1 MRYSSISFLSR
12 DQISTLQG
20 LYSIAVHLSLMH
32 QESAGHSNIKNKP
45 NRLSGET
52 SPYLLQH
59 AYNPVEWYPWGE
71 EALQRAKNEDKP
83 IFLSIGYSACHWC
96 HVMAHESFEDNEVA
110 RIMNDNFINIKVDR
124 EERPDLDDI
133 YQRACQ
139 LATGTG
145 GWPLSV
151 FLTPDQKPFY
161 VGTYFPKDGSSHYN
175 MPGFRNILLQLADAY
190 KNKRSEIQAASGE
203 FTHALSQT
211 SLDLVVRPEI
221 IENTSLGRSIL
232 DEAAVGLLQMGDKI
246 YGGFGHAP
254 KFPNASNLMFL
265 LRYYDISGINRFRD
279 FVIFTSDK
287 MAEGG
292 IHDHL
297 GGGFARYATDQ
308 KWLIPH
314 FEKMLY
320 DNALLSQLYGE
331 LYQITKAEP
340 YLQVM
345 CKTLDYVIRE
355 MTHPEGGFYSAQD
368 ADSEGEEG
376 KFYLWKKNEIE
387 SIIGD
392 KTVSDIFCEHFGVTE
407 GGNFEGKNILNVRVP
422 TANLAKNNNKTLEKI
437 TEILDDASAKLFAA
451 REDRVK
457 PGRDEK
463 ILTSWNG
470 LMISGFAKAY
480 AVSGDKRYLNAANN
494 AVNFIENK
502 LTSNDGRLRR
512 TFKDGQSK
520 LNGYLEDYAF
530 YVNGLLDLFAANSK
544 EEYLRKSVKYTD
556 FMLQHFWD
564 AKEGNLFFTSDD
576 HEQLISRTKNFY
588 DLAIPSGN
596 SIAASNLLKLY
607 HYTQK
612 NMYLDNA
619 VGIMKTGSQSAA
631 ENPFGFGQMLNS
643 IYLYVKNPVEVTVIL
658 SDTDNSSINNPS
670 LAAWLNKQF
679 LPNGIVGMVHV
690 NELEK
695 LQEYPFFKGRQPQG
709 APETAYVCKN
719 FSCSLPMQSIE
730 MLEREI
736 IAS

>member
-1 MRYSSISFLSR
+1 MQHESS
-12 DQISTLQG
+12 
-20 LYSIAVHLSLMH
+20 
-32 QESAGHSNIKNKP
+32 GHSNISKP
-45 NRLSGET
+45 NRLAKET

-71 EALQRAKNEDKP
+71 EALQKAKLEDRP

-96 HVMAHESFEDNEVA
+96 HVMAHESFEDKEVA
-110 RIMNDNFINIKVDR
+110 MIMNEKFINIKVDR

-151 FLTPDQKPFY
+151 FLTPAQKPFY

-190 KNKRSEIQAASGE
+190 KNKKDEIQAASSE
-203 FTHALSQT
+203 FTQSLSQT
-211 SLDLVVRPEI
+211 AMDLVVRAEI
-221 IENTSLGRSIL
+221 TEKTKLERSVP
-232 DEAAVGLLQMGDKI
+232 DEAAVGLLQMGDRI

-265 LRYYDISGINRFRD
+265 LRYYDISAINRFRD
-279 FVIFTSDK
+279 FVIFTADK

-308 KWLIPH
+308 KWLVPH

-320 DNALLSQLYGE
+320 DNALLSQMYAE

-340 YLQVM
+340 YM
-345 CKTLDYVIRE
+345 HIIRKTLDYVIRE
-355 MTHPEGGFYSAQD
+355 MTHPDGGLYSAQD

-387 SIIGD
+387 SVID
-392 KTVSDIFCEHFGVTE
+392 DENVTNIFCEHYGVTQ

-422 TANLAKNNNKTLEKI
+422 IITLAKKYNKTPEQI
-437 TEILDDASAKLFAA
+437 AQILRDASAKLFAA
-451 REDRVK
+451 REERVK

-470 LMISGFAKAY
+470 LMISGFARGY
-480 AVSGDKRYLNAANN
+480 AVSGDTKYLQAAKN

-502 LTSNDGRLRR
+502 LASNDGRLKR

-520 LNGYLEDYAF
+520 LNAYLEDYAF
-530 YVNGLLDLFAANSK
+530 YVGGLLDLFAANSK
-544 EEYLRKSVKYTD
+544 QEYLDKSIRYTD

-564 AKEGNLFFTSDD
+564 DKEGNLFFTSDD
-576 HEQLISRTKNFY
+576 HEQLISRTKSFY
-588 DLAIPSGN
+588 DLAMPSGN
-596 SIAASNLLKLY
+596 SMAASNLLRLY
-607 HYTQK
+607 HYTQ
-612 NMYLDNA
+612 NNSYLDRA
-619 VGIMKTGSQSAA
+619 VRIMKAGSQSAA

-643 IYLYVKNPVEVTVIL
+643 IYLYVKKPVEIAVFS
-658 SDTDNSSINNPS
+658 SDDNS
-670 LAAWLNKQF
+670 KYQ
-679 LPNGIVGMVHV
+679 
-690 NELEK
+690 
-695 LQEYPFFKGRQPQG
+695 
-709 APETAYVCKN
+709 
-719 FSCSLPMQSIE
+719 
-730 MLEREI
+730 
-736 IAS
+736 

>member
-1 MRYSSISFLSR
+1 
-12 DQISTLQG
+12 
-20 LYSIAVHLSLMH
+20 MH
-32 QESAGHSNIKNKP
+32 QESAGHSNIKKP
-45 NRLSGET
+45 NRLSRET

-59 AYNPVEWYPWGE
+59 AYNPVDWYPWGE
-71 EALQRAKNEDKP
+71 EALLRAKNEDKP
-83 IFLSIGYSACHWC
+83 IFLSVGYSACHWC

-175 MPGFRNILLQLADAY
+175 MPGFKNILLQLTDAY
-190 KNKRSEIQAASGE
+190 KNKKSEIQTASSE
-203 FTHALSQT
+203 FTQALSQT
-211 SLDLVVRPEI
+211 AMDLVVQADIVEK
-221 IENTSLGRSIL
+221 TSLERSIL

-265 LRYYDISGINRFRD
+265 LKYYDISSISRFRE
-279 FVIFTSDK
+279 FVMFTADK

-340 YLQVM
+340 YAQIM

-355 MTHPEGGFYSAQD
+355 MTHPDGGFYSAQD

-392 KTVSDIFCEHFGVTE
+392 QTASDIFCERFGITQ

-422 TANLAKNNNKTLEKI
+422 ISNLAKNYNKTPEKI
-437 TEILDDASAKLFAA
+437 AEILNYASAKLFTV
-451 REDRVK
+451 REKRVK

-470 LMISGFAKAY
+470 LMISGFAKGY
-480 AVSGDKRYLNAANN
+480 VVSGDKRYLDAAKNAID
-494 AVNFIENK
+494 FIESK
-502 LTSNDGRLRR
+502 LASNDGRLRR

-520 LNGYLEDYAF
+520 LNGYVEDYAF
-530 YVNGLLDLFAANSK
+530 YVNGLLDLFAASSR
-544 EEYLRKSVKYTD
+544 EQYLSKSVKYTD
-556 FMLQHFWD
+556 FMLEHFWD
-564 AKEGNLFFTSDD
+564 EKEGNLFFTSDD

-588 DLAIPSGN
+588 DLAMPSGN
-596 SIAASNLLKLY
+596 SMAASNLLRLY
-607 HYTQK
+607 HYSQK
-612 NMYLDNA
+612 NVYLDNA
-619 VGIMKTGSQSAA
+619 VRIMKAGSRSAA

-643 IYLYVKNPVEVTVIL
+643 IYLYVKRPVEVTVIFTDS
-658 SDTDNSSINNPS
+658 SDGTLDNSSI
-670 LAAWLNKQF
+670 AVWLNKQY
-679 LPNGIVGMVHV
+679 LPNGILGTVHL

-695 LQEYPFFKGRQPQG
+695 LQNYPFFKGRQPQD
-709 APETAYVCKN
+709 ARETAYVCKN
-719 FSCSLPMQSIE
+719 FSCSLPIHAVE
-730 MLEREI
+730 VLERELK
-736 IAS
+736 AS

>member
-1 MRYSSISFLSR
+1 M
-12 DQISTLQG
+12 
-20 LYSIAVHLSLMH
+20 HLFLMH
-32 QESAGHSNIKNKP
+32 QESAGHSNTKKP
-45 NRLSGET
+45 NRLSKET

-59 AYNPVEWYPWGE
+59 AYNPVDWYPWGDD
-71 EALQRAKNEDKP
+71 ALQRAKNEDKP
-83 IFLSIGYSACHWC
+83 IFLSVGYSACHWC

-151 FLTPDQKPFY
+151 FMTPDQKPFY

-190 KNKRSEIQAASGE
+190 KNKKSEIQAASSE

-211 SLDLVVRPEI
+211 AMDLVVRADI
-221 IENTSLGRSIL
+221 IEKTSLERSVL
-232 DEAAVGLLQMGDKI
+232 DEAAIGLLQMGDKI

-279 FVIFTSDK
+279 FVVFTADK

-331 LYQITKAEP
+331 LYQITKAQP

-355 MTHPEGGFYSAQD
+355 MTHPDGGFYSAQD

-376 KFYLWKKNEIE
+376 KFYIWKKNEIE

-392 KTVSDIFCEHFGVTE
+392 QTASDIFCEHFGVTQ
-407 GGNFEGKNILNVRVP
+407 GGNFEGSNILNVRVSI
-422 TANLAKNNNKTLEKI
+422 TTLAKNYKKTPEKI
-437 TEILDDASAKLFAA
+437 AEILNDASAKLFRA
-451 REDRVK
+451 REHRVK

-470 LMISGFAKAY
+470 LMISAFAKGY
-480 AVSGDKRYLNAANN
+480 AVTGDKRYLDAARS
-494 AVNFIENK
+494 AISFVESK

-520 LNGYLEDYAF
+520 LNGYLEDYGF
-530 YVNGLLDLFAANSK
+530 YVNGLLDLFATYSK
-544 EEYLRKSVKYTD
+544 EEYLSKAIKYTD

-564 AKEGNLFFTSDD
+564 EKEGNLFFTSDD

-596 SIAASNLLKLY
+596 SMAASNLLRLY
-607 HYTQK
+607 HYSQK
-612 NMYLDNA
+612 NVFVDSA
-619 VGIMKTGSQSAA
+619 VRIMKAGSRSAT

-643 IYLYVKNPVEVTVIL
+643 IYLYVKKPVEVTVIL
-658 SDTDNSSINNPS
+658 LTDSHHSSVDNSS
-670 LAAWLNKQF
+670 LAVWLNKQF
-679 LPNGIVGMVHV
+679 LPNGILGMVDI

-695 LQEYPFFKGRQPQG
+695 LQDYPFFKGRQPQE
-709 APETAYVCKN
+709 ARETAYVCKN
-719 FSCSLPMQSIE
+719 FSCSLPIQSVE
-730 MLEREI
+730 VLERELM
-736 IAS
+736 AS

>member
-1 MRYSSISFLSR
+1 
-12 DQISTLQG
+12 
-20 LYSIAVHLSLMH
+20 MH
-32 QESAGHSNIKNKP
+32 QESAGHSNTKKP
-45 NRLSGET
+45 NRLSRET

-59 AYNPVEWYPWGE
+59 AYNPVDWYPWGE
-71 EALQRAKNEDKP
+71 EALLRAKNEDKP
-83 IFLSIGYSACHWC
+83 IFLSVGYSACHWC

-175 MPGFRNILLQLADAY
+175 MPGFKNILLQLTDAY
-190 KNKRSEIQAASGE
+190 KNKKSEIQTASSE
-203 FTHALSQT
+203 FTQALSQT
-211 SLDLVVRPEI
+211 AMDLVVQADIVEK
-221 IENTSLGRSIL
+221 TSLERSIL

-265 LRYYDISGINRFRD
+265 LRYYDISSISRFRE
-279 FVIFTSDK
+279 FVMFTSDK

-340 YLQVM
+340 YVQTM

-355 MTHPEGGFYSAQD
+355 MTHPDGGFYSAQD

-376 KFYLWKKNEIE
+376 KFYLWQKNEIE

-392 KTVSDIFCEHFGVTE
+392 QTVSDIFCERFGITQ

-422 TANLAKNNNKTLEKI
+422 ISHLAKNYNKTPEKI
-437 TEILDDASAKLFAA
+437 TEILNDASAKLFTV
-451 REDRVK
+451 REKRVK

-470 LMISGFAKAY
+470 LMISGFAKGY
-480 AVSGDKRYLNAANN
+480 AVSGDKRYLDAAKNAID
-494 AVNFIENK
+494 FIESK
-502 LTSNDGRLRR
+502 LASNDGRLRR

-520 LNGYLEDYAF
+520 LNGYVEDYAF
-530 YVNGLLDLFAANSK
+530 YVNGLLDLFAASSR
-544 EEYLRKSVKYTD
+544 EQYLSKSVKYTD
-556 FMLQHFWD
+556 FMLEHFWD
-564 AKEGNLFFTSDD
+564 EKEGNLFFTSDD

-588 DLAIPSGN
+588 DLAMPSGN
-596 SIAASNLLKLY
+596 SIAASNLLRLY
-607 HYTQK
+607 HYSQK
-612 NMYLDNA
+612 NVYLDNA
-619 VGIMKTGSQSAA
+619 VRIMKAGSRSAA

-643 IYLYVKNPVEVTVIL
+643 IYLYVKRPVEVTVIFTD
-658 SDTDNSSINNPS
+658 SRDGTIDNSS
-670 LAAWLNKQF
+670 LAVWLNKQY
-679 LPNGIVGMVHV
+679 LPNGIRGTVHI

-695 LQEYPFFKGRQPQG
+695 LQNYPFFKGRQPQD
-709 APETAYVCKN
+709 ARETAYVCKN
-719 FSCSLPMQSIE
+719 FSCSLPIHAVE
-730 MLEREI
+730 VLERELT
-736 IAS
+736 AS

>member
-1 MRYSSISFLSR
+1 MQHESS
-12 DQISTLQG
+12 
-20 LYSIAVHLSLMH
+20 
-32 QESAGHSNIKNKP
+32 GHSNISKP
-45 NRLSGET
+45 NRLAKET

-59 AYNPVEWYPWGE
+59 AYNPVEWYPWGK
-71 EALQRAKNEDKP
+71 EALQKAKLEDRP

-96 HVMAHESFEDNEVA
+96 HVMAHESFEDKEVA
-110 RIMNDNFINIKVDR
+110 MIMNEKFINIKVDR

-190 KNKRSEIQAASGE
+190 KNKKDDVQAASSE
-203 FTHALSQT
+203 FTQSLSQT
-211 SLDLVVRPEI
+211 AMDLVVRAEI
-221 IENTSLGRSIL
+221 TEKTKLERSIL
-232 DEAAVGLLQMGDKI
+232 DEAAVGLLQMGDRI

-265 LRYYDISGINRFRD
+265 LRYYDISAINRFRD
-279 FVIFTSDK
+279 FVIFTADK

-308 KWLIPH
+308 KWLVPH

-320 DNALLSQLYGE
+320 DNALLSQMYAE

-340 YLQVM
+340 YM
-345 CKTLDYVIRE
+345 HIIRKTLDYVIRE
-355 MTHPEGGFYSAQD
+355 MTHPDGGLYSAQD

-387 SIIGD
+387 SVID
-392 KTVSDIFCEHFGVTE
+392 DENVTNIFCEHYGVTQ

-422 TANLAKNNNKTLEKI
+422 IINLAKKYNKTPEQI
-437 TEILDDASAKLFAA
+437 AQILRGASAKLFAA
-451 REDRVK
+451 REERVK

-470 LMISGFAKAY
+470 LMISGFARGY
-480 AVSGDKRYLNAANN
+480 AVSGDTKYLQAAKN

-502 LTSNDGRLRR
+502 LASNDGRLKR

-520 LNGYLEDYAF
+520 LNAYLEDYAF
-530 YVNGLLDLFAANSK
+530 YVGGLLDLFAANSK
-544 EEYLRKSVKYTD
+544 QEYLDKSIRYTD

-564 AKEGNLFFTSDD
+564 DKEGNLFFTSDD
-576 HEQLISRTKNFY
+576 HEQLISRTKSFY
-588 DLAIPSGN
+588 DLAMPSGN
-596 SIAASNLLKLY
+596 SMAASNLLRLY
-607 HYTQK
+607 HYTQ
-612 NMYLDNA
+612 NNSYLDRA
-619 VGIMKTGSQSAA
+619 VRIMKAGSQSAA

-643 IYLYVKNPVEVTVIL
+643 IYLYVKKPVEIAVFS
-658 SDTDNSSINNPS
+658 SDDNSNTNNSS
-670 LAAWLNKQF
+670 LVPWLNRQF
-679 LPNGIVGMVHV
+679 LPGSMIAIVHPR
-690 NELEK
+690 ELAK
-695 LQEYPFFKGRQPQG
+695 LQYYPFFKGREAEG
-709 APETAYVCKN
+709 GRETAFVCKD
-719 FSCSLPMQSIE
+719 FTCSPPIRSIE
-730 MLEREI
+730 ELERQLMP
-736 IAS
+736 S

>member
-1 MRYSSISFLSR
+1 
-12 DQISTLQG
+12 
-20 LYSIAVHLSLMH
+20 MH
-32 QESAGHSNIKNKP
+32 QESAGHSNTKKP
-45 NRLSGET
+45 NRLSRET

-59 AYNPVEWYPWGE
+59 AYNPVDWYPWGE
-71 EALQRAKNEDKP
+71 EALLRAKNEDKP
-83 IFLSIGYSACHWC
+83 IFLSVGYSACHWC

-175 MPGFRNILLQLADAY
+175 MPGFKNILLQLTDAY
-190 KNKRSEIQAASGE
+190 KNKKSEIQTASSE
-203 FTHALSQT
+203 FTQALSQT
-211 SLDLVVRPEI
+211 AMDLVVQADIVEK
-221 IENTSLGRSIL
+221 TSLERSIL

-265 LRYYDISGINRFRD
+265 LRYYDISSISRFRE
-279 FVIFTSDK
+279 FVMFTADK

-340 YLQVM
+340 YVQIM

-355 MTHPEGGFYSAQD
+355 MTHPDGGFYSAQD

-392 KTVSDIFCEHFGVTE
+392 QTVSDIFCERFGITQ

-422 TANLAKNNNKTLEKI
+422 ISNLAKNYNKTPEKI
-437 TEILDDASAKLFAA
+437 AEILNYGSAKLFTV
-451 REDRVK
+451 REKRVK

-470 LMISGFAKAY
+470 LMISGFAKGY
-480 AVSGDKRYLNAANN
+480 AVSGDKRYLDAAKNAID
-494 AVNFIENK
+494 FIESK
-502 LTSNDGRLRR
+502 LASNDGRLRR

-520 LNGYLEDYAF
+520 LNGYVEDYAF
-530 YVNGLLDLFAANSK
+530 YVNGLLDLFAASSR
-544 EEYLRKSVKYTD
+544 EQYLSKSVKYTD
-556 FMLQHFWD
+556 FMLEHFWD
-564 AKEGNLFFTSDD
+564 EKEGNLFFTSDD

-588 DLAIPSGN
+588 DLAMPSGN
-596 SIAASNLLKLY
+596 SIAASNLLRLY
-607 HYTQK
+607 HYSQK
-612 NMYLDNA
+612 NVYLDNA
-619 VGIMKTGSQSAA
+619 VRIMKAGSRPAA

-643 IYLYVKNPVEVTVIL
+643 IYLYVKRPVEVTVIFTDS
-658 SDTDNSSINNPS
+658 SDGTIDKSS
-670 LAAWLNKQF
+670 LAVWLNKQY
-679 LPNGIVGMVHV
+679 LPNGILGTVHI

-695 LQEYPFFKGRQPQG
+695 LQNYPFFKGRQPQD
-709 APETAYVCKN
+709 ARETAYVCKN
-719 FSCSLPMQSIE
+719 FSCSLPIHAVE
-730 MLEREI
+730 VLERELT
-736 IAS
+736 AS

>member
-1 MRYSSISFLSR
+1 M
-12 DQISTLQG
+12 Q
-20 LYSIAVHLSLMH
+20 
-32 QESAGHSNIKNKP
+32 QESSGHSNINKP
-45 NRLSGET
+45 NRLAKET

-71 EALQRAKNEDKP
+71 EALQKAKHEDRP

-96 HVMAHESFEDNEVA
+96 HVMAHESFEDKEVA
-110 RIMNDNFINIKVDR
+110 MIMNEKFINIKVDR

-190 KNKRSEIQAASGE
+190 KNKKDEIQAASTE

-211 SLDLVVRPEI
+211 AMDLVVRAEI
-221 IENTSLGRSIL
+221 TEKTMLERSIL
-232 DEAAVGLLQMGDKI
+232 DEAAVGLLQMGDRI

-265 LRYYDISGINRFRD
+265 LRYYDISAINRFRD
-279 FVIFTSDK
+279 FVIFTADK

-308 KWLIPH
+308 KWLVPH

-320 DNALLSQLYGE
+320 DNALLSQMYAE

-340 YLQVM
+340 YMHVVR
-345 CKTLDYVIRE
+345 KTLDYVIRE
-355 MTHPEGGFYSAQD
+355 MTHPDGGLYSAQD

-387 SIIGD
+387 SVID
-392 KTVSDIFCEHFGVTE
+392 DENVTNIFCEHYGVTQ

-422 TANLAKNNNKTLEKI
+422 IITLAKKYNKTPEQI
-437 TEILDDASAKLFAA
+437 AQILRDASTKLFAA
-451 REDRVK
+451 REERVK

-470 LMISGFAKAY
+470 LMISGFARGY
-480 AVSGDKRYLNAANN
+480 SVSGDTKYLQAAKN

-502 LTSNDGRLRR
+502 LASNDGRLKR

-520 LNGYLEDYAF
+520 LNAYLEDYAF
-530 YVNGLLDLFAANSK
+530 YVGGLLDLFAANSK
-544 EEYLRKSVKYTD
+544 QEYLDKSIKYTD

-564 AKEGNLFFTSDD
+564 DKEGNLFFTSDD

-588 DLAIPSGN
+588 DLAMPSGN
-596 SIAASNLLKLY
+596 SMAASNLLRLY
-607 HYTQK
+607 HYTQ
-612 NMYLDNA
+612 NNSYLDRA
-619 VGIMKTGSQSAA
+619 VRIMKAGSQSAA

-643 IYLYVKNPVEVTVIL
+643 IYLYVNEPVEIAVFS
-658 SDTDNSSINNPS
+658 SDDNSNTNNSS
-670 LAAWLNKQF
+670 LVAWLNRQF
-679 LPNGIVGMVHV
+679 LPGSIMAIVHPS
-690 NELEK
+690 ELAK
-695 LQEYPFFKGRQPQG
+695 LQYYPFFKGREAEG
-709 APETAYVCKN
+709 GRETAFVCKD
-719 FSCSLPMQSIE
+719 FTCSLPIRSIE
-730 MLEREI
+730 ELERQLI
-736 IAS
+736 PS

>member
-1 MRYSSISFLSR
+1 MQHESS
-12 DQISTLQG
+12 
-20 LYSIAVHLSLMH
+20 
-32 QESAGHSNIKNKP
+32 GHSNISKP
-45 NRLSGET
+45 NRLAKET

-59 AYNPVEWYPWGE
+59 AYNPVEWYPWGK
-71 EALQRAKNEDKP
+71 EALQKAKLEDRP

-96 HVMAHESFEDNEVA
+96 HVMAHESFEDKEVA
-110 RIMNDNFINIKVDR
+110 MIMNEKFINIKVDR

-175 MPGFRNILLQLADAY
+175 MPGFRNILLQLADTY
-190 KNKRSEIQAASGE
+190 KNKKDEIQAASSE
-203 FTHALSQT
+203 FTQSLSQT
-211 SLDLVVRPEI
+211 AMDLVVRAEI
-221 IENTSLGRSIL
+221 TEKTKLERSVL
-232 DEAAVGLLQMGDKI
+232 DEAAVGLLQMGDRI

-265 LRYYDISGINRFRD
+265 LRYYDISAINRFRD
-279 FVIFTSDK
+279 FVIFTADK

-308 KWLIPH
+308 KWLVPH

-320 DNALLSQLYGE
+320 DNALLSQMYAE

-340 YLQVM
+340 YM
-345 CKTLDYVIRE
+345 HIIRKTLDYVIRE
-355 MTHPEGGFYSAQD
+355 MTHPDGGLYSAQD

-387 SIIGD
+387 SVID
-392 KTVSDIFCEHFGVTE
+392 DENVTNIFCEHYGVTQ

-422 TANLAKNNNKTLEKI
+422 IINLAKKYNKTPEQI
-437 TEILDDASAKLFAA
+437 AQILRDASAKLFAA
-451 REDRVK
+451 REERVK

-470 LMISGFAKAY
+470 LMISGFARGY
-480 AVSGDKRYLNAANN
+480 AVSGGTKYLQAAKN

-502 LTSNDGRLRR
+502 LASNDGRLKR

-520 LNGYLEDYAF
+520 LNAYLEDYAF
-530 YVNGLLDLFAANSK
+530 YVGGLLDLFAANSK
-544 EEYLRKSVKYTD
+544 QEYLDKSIRYTD

-564 AKEGNLFFTSDD
+564 DKEGNLFFTSDD

-588 DLAIPSGN
+588 DLAMPSGN
-596 SIAASNLLKLY
+596 SMAASNLLRLY
-607 HYTQK
+607 HYTQ
-612 NMYLDNA
+612 NNSYLDRA
-619 VGIMKTGSQSAA
+619 VRIMKAGSQSAA

-643 IYLYVKNPVEVTVIL
+643 IYLYVKKPIEIEVFS
-658 SDTDNSSINNPS
+658 SDDNSNTNNPS
-670 LAAWLNKQF
+670 LVAWLNRQF
-679 LPNGIVGMVHV
+679 LPGSMIAIVHPR
-690 NELEK
+690 ELAK
-695 LQEYPFFKGRQPQG
+695 LQYYPFFKGRDPEG
-709 APETAYVCKN
+709 GRETAFVCKD
-719 FSCSLPMQSIE
+719 FTCSLPIRSIE
-730 MLEREI
+730 ELERQLI
-736 IAS
+736 PS

>member
-1 MRYSSISFLSR
+1 MLFF
-12 DQISTLQG
+12 
-20 LYSIAVHLSLMH
+20 LMH
-32 QESAGHSNIKNKP
+32 QESAGHSNTKKP
-45 NRLSGET
+45 NRLSNET

-59 AYNPVEWYPWGE
+59 AYNPVDWYPWGDD
-71 EALQRAKNEDKP
+71 ALQRAKNEDKP

-175 MPGFRNILLQLADAY
+175 MPGFRNILLQLAEAY
-190 KNKRSEIQAASGE
+190 KNKKSEIQAASSE

-211 SLDLVVRPEI
+211 AMDLVVRADI
-221 IENTSLGRSIL
+221 IEKTSLERSVL
-232 DEAAVGLLQMGDKI
+232 DEAAIGLLQMGDKI

-265 LRYYDISGINRFRD
+265 LRYYDISDINRFRD
-279 FVIFTSDK
+279 FVVFTADK

-331 LYQITKAEP
+331 LYQITNAQP

-345 CKTLDYVIRE
+345 RKTLDYVIRE
-355 MTHPEGGFYSAQD
+355 MTHPDGGFYSAQD

-392 KTVSDIFCEHFGVTE
+392 QTASDIFCEHFGVTQ
-407 GGNFEGKNILNVRVP
+407 GGNFEGRNILNVRVSI
-422 TANLAKNNNKTLEKI
+422 TTLANNYKKTPEKI
-437 TEILDDASAKLFAA
+437 AEILNDASAKLFGA
-451 REDRVK
+451 REHRVK

-470 LMISGFAKAY
+470 LMISAFAKGY
-480 AVSGDKRYLNAANN
+480 AVTGDKRYLDAARR
-494 AVNFIENK
+494 AISFIESK

-520 LNGYLEDYAF
+520 LNGYLEDYGF
-530 YVNGLLDLFAANSK
+530 YVNGLLDLFATNSK
-544 EEYLRKSVKYTD
+544 EEYLSKAIKYTD

-564 AKEGNLFFTSDD
+564 EKEGNLFFTSDD

-596 SIAASNLLKLY
+596 SMAASNLLRLY
-607 HYTQK
+607 HYSQK
-612 NMYLDNA
+612 NLFIDSA
-619 VGIMKTGSQSAA
+619 VRIMKAGSRSAA

-643 IYLYVKNPVEVTVIL
+643 IYLYVKKPVEVTVIL
-658 SDTDNSSINNPS
+658 LTDSHNSSVVNSS

-679 LPNGIVGMVHV
+679 LPNGILGMVDIT
-690 NELEK
+690 ELEK
-695 LQEYPFFKGRQPQG
+695 LQDHPFFKGRQPQE
-709 APETAYVCKN
+709 ARETAYVCRN
-719 FSCSLPMQSIE
+719 FSCSLPIQSVDV
-730 MLEREI
+730 LERELMV
-736 IAS
+736 S